1 MSQTLDERTK
11 LIHNERTKLLA
22 NALDRASTALLVAGI
37 VTPAAGYFYRLT
49 GATTLASGLLV
60 TSFYVWFFCGVGLH
74 LGGRRVLGRLR

>member
-22 NALDRASTALLVAGI
+22 NALDRVSTALLAGGI
-37 VTPAAGYFYRLT
+37 VTPAVGYFYRLN
-49 GATTLASGLLV
+49 GATALSPGLLV
-60 TSFYVWFFCGVGLH
+60 ALFYVWFFCGVGLH